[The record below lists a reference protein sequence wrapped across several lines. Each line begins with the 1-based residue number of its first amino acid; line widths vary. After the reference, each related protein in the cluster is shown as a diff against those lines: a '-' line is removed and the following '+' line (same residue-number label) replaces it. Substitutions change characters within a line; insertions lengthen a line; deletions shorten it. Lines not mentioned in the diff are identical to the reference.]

1 LKNCKISSG
10 GDIVGQISIVIPAL
24 NEREGI
30 ERTIA
35 SIPRA
40 ELQRM
45 GYDVQVLVVNGDGKD
60 GTGELA
66 RKAGAEVIDEPRRG
80 YGQAFKT
87 GFARARGDVIATA
100 DADATYPV
108 EDIPNLVLTLE
119 KEDLDFITTNRFAF
133 MGRDAMSRRNRVGN
147 AVLNLVTALLFRLNI
162 KDCQS
167 GMWVFRKNIL
177 KKLRLRS
184 NTPLSQEIKIEAC
197 HFARCRWK
205 EVSIKY
211 RPRFGRAKCGGW
223 KVGFTNF
230 CDLIRKRVVR

>member
-1 LKNCKISSG
+1 ML
-10 GDIVGQISIVIPAL
+10 GQISIVIPAL
-24 NEREGI
+24 HEREGI
-30 ERTIA
+30 ERTISA
-35 SIPRA
+35 IPRA
-40 ELQRM
+40 ELQKM
-45 GYDVQVLVVNGDGKD
+45 GYDVQVLVVNGDDKD

-66 RKAGAEVIDEPRRG
+66 RRAGAEVIDEPRRG

-87 GFARARGDVIATA
+87 GFARARGDIIATA

-108 EDIPNLVLTLE
+108 EDIPGLVQILE
-119 KEDLDFITTNRFAF
+119 NEDLDFITTNRFAF
-133 MGRDAMSRRNRVGN
+133 LDDDAMSRRNRVGN
-147 AVLNLVTALLFRLNI
+147 AVLTLTMMALFRLKI

-177 KKLRLRS
+177 GRLKLRS

-197 HFARCRWK
+197 HYAGCRWK
-205 EVSIKY
+205 EVPIKY
-211 RPRFGRAKCGGW
+211 KSRLGRAKCGGW